1 MKLKNYLLFFLI
13 SILWISCKNA
23 VNIPIEPHNA
33 NQPIV
38 LTDFSPQLGSAATKL
53 IITGENFGNDTS
65 QVTVNIG
72 GKKAAIVGIS
82 PTKIYVLSPRRL
94 EPINTIEVT
103 IKGQSKSFEK
113 KYNYKLLQTVSTLSG
128 RVNADGSGGD
138 VDGALGT
145 AMFKDPKYLNIDG
158 EKNLFVIQY
167 ADSRNIR
174 MVNITNNKVTTI
186 PAGAVKSAHG
196 IVIRKVDNVPFV
208 CDRDGF
214 PKTFFQLSPANSWQ
228 PTLSFNDAANEYS
241 YPLDI
246 AYDETAN
253 IFYLQDYTFGKILAV
268 DGRTF
273 TSLGEVYRTNVNEI
287 DRIAVD
293 HEGNIYIARTSSHY
307 IVKFNPKTGQAETYA
322 GGQGIAGT
330 QDGPKMHARFNN
342 PEQMVFDE
350 ENNMYVADR
359 GNHCIRKIDK
369 DGNVTVYA
377 GQPGKGGYSDGLP
390 QNALFNQPTGLA
402 LDKEGILYVADWKN
416 HRIRTI
422 IIE

>member
-1 MKLKNYLLFFLI
+1 
-13 SILWISCKNA
+13 
-23 VNIPIEPHNA
+23 
-33 NQPIV
+33 
-38 LTDFSPQLGSAATKL
+38 
-53 IITGENFGNDTS
+53 
-65 QVTVNIG
+65 
-72 GKKAAIVGIS
+72 
-82 PTKIYVLSPRRL
+82 
-94 EPINTIEVT
+94 
-103 IKGQSKSFEK
+103 
-113 KYNYKLLQTVSTLSG
+113 
-128 RVNADGSGGD
+128 
-138 VDGALGT
+138 
-145 AMFKDPKYLNIDG
+145 
-158 EKNLFVIQY
+158 
-167 ADSRNIR
+167 
-174 MVNITNNKVTTI
+174 
-186 PAGAVKSAHG
+186 
-196 IVIRKVDNVPFV
+196 
-208 CDRDGF
+208 
-214 PKTFFQLSPANSWQ
+214 
-228 PTLSFNDAANEYS
+228 
-241 YPLDI
+241 
-246 AYDETAN
+246 
-253 IFYLQDYTFGKILAV
+253 
-268 DGRTF
+268 
-273 TSLGEVYRTNVNEI
+273 VYRTNVNEI